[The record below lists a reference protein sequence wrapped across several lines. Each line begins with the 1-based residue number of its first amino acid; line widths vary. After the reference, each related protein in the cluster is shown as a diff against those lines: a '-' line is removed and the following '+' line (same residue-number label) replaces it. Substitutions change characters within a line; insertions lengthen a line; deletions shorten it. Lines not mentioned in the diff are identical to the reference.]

1 MIKQPSFSNII
12 GRNKSLFE
20 LFFNILFVIKEAKH
34 RTCKK

>member
-20 LFFNILFVIKEAKH
+20 LFFNGYV
-34 RTCKK
+34 TTNS